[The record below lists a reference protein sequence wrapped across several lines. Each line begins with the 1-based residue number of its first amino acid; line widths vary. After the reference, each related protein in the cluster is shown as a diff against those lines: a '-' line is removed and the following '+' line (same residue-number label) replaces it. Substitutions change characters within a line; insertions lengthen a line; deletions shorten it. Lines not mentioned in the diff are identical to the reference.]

1 MGASTAYTNLFSGS
15 GMVYVTGPSGVFPAP
30 VGERNYYSYPDLA
43 FVNTPENAVSIKAWA
58 GLNTPEN
65 GSGYACFQI
74 EITNAAADNCTG
86 VLVNGVGQT
95 AGAVAMTV
103 GDTTASAASI
113 AAAISAYTPGAGPN
127 YRAINIGPLIIGMSD
142 VIGTGTNGDIVLP
155 SFSGASTATATD
167 VGGGRDSG
175 VGLVRIFIDPSA
187 GASETVMG
195 GAAVEITEWLSYRGL
210 QSGRLIVSAS
220 VVASA
225 VQFERSSQDMT
236 VVLSN
241 NATLSDVVS
250 LGAIDGDR
258 ITLQGNGADTQVVT
272 ASATIGLAS
281 GVDYTLTDADTKI
294 TLEWD
299 VNGAKWNEV
308 SRASVA
314 DATQIR
320 ASGVAIP
327 AQPGGFSFQPA
338 GGTASLKP
346 GLTGASGFPG
356 DIFESTVSLAGAP
369 TVLGASLEFVVYG
382 GNSVPGD
389 SGTVSGGGIPID
401 LNGNNVN
408 FGVDGIFGP
417 VASLTPELALSGR
430 WVATWSITDALLS
443 PPIVSWNISAD
454 FSNENTGII
463 NTNQIAIGAITDP
476 LVSPG
481 IDGAK
486 ISNGTVPEAAL
497 TTTVQAKLNAVSRF
511 GVSAM
516 NNVVAV
522 NGGTYFMDATVGIL
536 TVTLPPIATGAF
548 QIVTVVKTDAGANAV
563 NGSGDAS
570 VNGLPGFSL
579 AAQYDAVTVIGNGV
593 EWFIAS
599 QMP

>member
-346 GLTGASGFPG
+346 GLTGVSAFPG

-369 TVLGASLEFVVYG
+369 AILGSSLEFVVVHTG
-382 GNSVPGD
+382 AIVGD
-389 SGTVSGGGIPID
+389 SGTVSGNGIAID
-401 LNGNNVN
+401 LNGNAVN
-408 FGVDGIFGP
+408 FSSSGGII
-417 VASLTPELALSGR
+417 ASLTPELALSGR
-430 WVATWSITDALLS
+430 WTATWTVVDPTAIAPDNGAFWS
-443 PPIVSWNISAD
+443 ISAE
-454 FSNENTGII
+454 FSNENQQIVNTDLIKDAAVTDAKVATGISG
-463 NTNQIAIGAITDP
+463 TKLAVA
-476 LVSPG
+476 
-481 IDGAK
+481 
-486 ISNGTVPEAAL
+486 TVPESAL
-497 TTTVQAKLNAVSRF
+497 AITTQAKINGLQWSTV
-511 GVSAM
+511 
-516 NNVVAV
+516 NVVDVNHTASDREAV
-522 NGGTYFMDATVGIL
+522 YMDATTVPTTVFLPLAAGL
-536 TVTLPPIATGAF
+536 TYMEIFVVKIDAGVNA
-548 QIVTVVKTDAGANAV
+548 VTVDGNGANI
-563 NGSGDAS
+563 NG
-570 VNGLPGFSL
+570 VLTFPL
-579 AAQYDAVTVIGNGV
+579 AAQYDKVTVAWNGTA
-593 EWFIAS
+593 WFVKAS
-599 QMP
+599 